1 MPYVKIEITREGV
14 TRAQKQALIKGVTGL
29 MSDVLNSNFIN
40 GAIINV
46 DGGLGAGR
54 NLN

>member
-1 MPYVKIEITREGV
+1 MGEVEDIAEMVYTVARST
-14 TRAQKQALIKGVTGL
+14 
-29 MSDVLNSNFIN
+29 FIS

>member
-1 MPYVKIEITREGV
+1 MHGDSADQSARLHLLNRIGEVEDI
-14 TRAQKQALIKGVTGL
+14 AQMVYTVAK
-29 MSDVLNSNFIN
+29 SNFIS

-46 DGGLGAGR
+46 DGGMGAGH